1 MWWKN
6 PLSTNRLLTIACV
19 LIVMTLTLGANAAG
33 QTDVVYVESNKADL
47 NSVLAFKN
55 AGGTLTMINE
65 FQTSG
70 KGVFDTSLKLGP
82 FDSDQAVVTN
92 AERTVL
98 YAVNSGSDSV
108 AVFAIGK
115 EGALTPLAGSPFSSG
130 GTNPVSVGISRDTAV
145 VVNKAMDPSRPDL
158 NQPSYA
164 SFALDPTGFFEAGPT
179 STASAAVGSSPSQAD
194 ISSGKRLVFDAQF
207 LGGHLQSFLV
217 EHDGSLTSEAFLATP
232 GKALPLGLWA
242 HPSQPILYVGFVTIN
257 KVGVYTFDATGNLH
271 FVRSIAS
278 SGAAVCW
285 LRTNGAGTRMY
296 SSNTGD
302 NSISVYDT
310 TNPLQPVEIQH
321 VVLGGV
327 GNATQFMLSPREDYL
342 YVVTQRA
349 SGSIPVGQGN
359 TLHVL
364 AVSPTTGQLSNDS
377 FVQLRLPDG
386 TRPQGLAA
394 IQIR

>member
-6 PLSTNRLLTIACV
+6 RRLMIVCV
-19 LIVMTLTLGANAAG
+19 LIVTTLTLGTYAMG
-33 QTDVVYVESNKADL
+33 QTDVVYVESNKADQ
-47 NSVLAFKN
+47 NSILAFRN
-55 AGGTLTMINE
+55 AGGNLKMINE
-65 FQTSG
+65 VQTGG

-92 AERTVL
+92 AEGTVL

-108 AVFAIGK
+108 AVFAIAKG
-115 EGALTPLAGSPFSSG
+115 GDLIPLAGSPFSSG
-130 GTNPVSVGISRDTAV
+130 GTNPVSVGLSRDTAI

-158 NQPSYA
+158 NQPSYS
-164 SFALDPTGFFEAGPT
+164 SFALDPTGSFEAGPT

-207 LGGHLQSFLV
+207 LGGNLQSFFL

-232 GKALPLGLWA
+232 RKALPLGLWA

-271 FVRSIAS
+271 FVRSIPS

-285 LRTNGAGTRMY
+285 LRTNGAGTRLY
-296 SSNTGD
+296 TSNTGD

-321 VVLGGV
+321 LVLGGM
-327 GNATQFMLSPREDYL
+327 GNAVQFTLSPREDYL

-349 SGSIPVGQGN
+349 TASTPLGQGS

-364 AVSPTTGQLSNDS
+364 SVSQSTGQLSNDS
-377 FVQLRLPDG
+377 FVQLHLPKG
-386 TRPQGLAA
+386 TRPQGVAA
-394 IQIR
+394 IQMR